1 VVVFVRAISNVRR
14 TAKRKTRMHHLYRL
28 GNDGVFRFRTFGP
41 VNLRD
46 SKRIEKAYRE
56 NGA

>member
-1 VVVFVRAISNVRR
+1 
-14 TAKRKTRMHHLYRL
+14 MHHLYRL